1 MAGLTCDLDA
11 KLLSAV
17 ITDLTLS
24 LVQTSKKNKEG
35 SQLILAFYSVLCSSA
50 QTYCSTKIYLVKMGS
65 VEDFA

>member
-24 LVQTSKKNKEG
+24 LGQTSTEK
-35 SQLILAFYSVLCSSA
+35 
-50 QTYCSTKIYLVKMGS
+50 
-65 VEDFA
+65 